1 MVGRSNGLTMAIGA
15 AVRRHSLVDLQQIG
29 NLPAAASVTALWAVD
44 CVANETEKDSR

>member
-1 MVGRSNGLTMAIGA
+1 MISLSNGDRSWRLRV

-44 CVANETEKDSR
+44 